1 MVANPTTQRQ
11 RFSWREMVQK
21 LYKVQ
26 IITDVRNYDIKNRF
40 DEYTQIF
47 VNDKSYMYGKTTEII
62 ESILLPH
69 LDLS

>member
-40 DEYTQIF
+40 ENTPKY
-47 VNDKSYMYGKTTEII
+47 
-62 ESILLPH
+62 L
-69 LDLS
+69 